1 MTVRKGLLNTW
12 ISVTK
17 TARKEKAIH
26 IFIQWVALLVRWDSD
41 CTSVVL
47 DQESSSFRGERTI
60 EGQQHGGSLL
70 LYVRKNRR
78 NAAKALE
85 NVLQQDS
92 GVHVS
97 DQTVRNRLHEGQKS
111 SGTTCAYMPS
121 SEAQLVLQEH
131 ETGRSPAGIPS
142 SEQMWWACCWVR
154 HKMWKGMIALNC
166 ASFKK
171 KINGIPTGKCIQLSS
186 IGVKMR
192 CVKWPQVR
200 KVIWLKILV
209 CTTML

>member
-1 MTVRKGLLNTW
+1 MGAVCSFMWERTGGMLPKPLKMSSSRIPVCMCQ
-12 ISVTK
+12 TK
-17 TARKEKAIH
+17 LWETDSTKAKNR
-26 IFIQWVALLVRWDSD
+26 LVRP
-41 CTSVVL
+41 
-47 DQESSSFRGERTI
+47 
-60 EGQQHGGSLL
+60 
-70 LYVRKNRR
+70 VR
-78 NAAKALE
+78 
-85 NVLQQDS
+85 
-92 GVHVS
+92 
-97 DQTVRNRLHEGQKS
+97 
-111 SGTTCAYMPS
+111 S